1 MIVYILDR
9 HLIINCYLKFADISH
24 MEYFVFV
31 PYLEVIPEWKEYYY
45 DYEAMNQV
53 LDFVVECK
61 SVYRKIN
68 KNIYPTHQTSKQTY
82 PIKTKSYI
90 PSAF

>member
-1 MIVYILDR
+1 
-9 HLIINCYLKFADISH
+9 

-53 LDFVVECK
+53 LDFVIDCK

-68 KNIYPTHQTSKQTY
+68 KKLYASHKSLKESQIA
-82 PIKTKSYI
+82 KTKT
-90 PSAF
+90 